1 MTNDFPIML
10 HKYLTNFLPNE
21 RGYSENTIKTY
32 RYTFVLFLEYL
43 STIGIKLINLN

>member
-21 RGYSENTIKTY
+21 RGYSENTIKPTDIHLCCFSNIY
-32 RYTFVLFLEYL
+32 QL
-43 STIGIKLINLN
+43 

>member
-1 MTNDFPIML
+1 MIMTNDFPIML

-32 RYTFVLFLEYL
+32 SGHRNLQYQNDKSYTYAHF
-43 STIGIKLINLN
+43 N